1 MIHAETIDGT
11 IEIQCGKASGT
22 DLICEAAA
30 LVTLVVRAVS
40 SHEDNKDIV
49 DEETAKTAFR
59 YIVTGAGGQIEERTG
74 INVFAPLDDEDEEED
89 ADNDSDD
96 DDTDD
101 ERVVVKALP
110 ADSDTAKKILE
121 LLGIDPDEVKPKDDE
136 TEDDIPKFLF

>member
-1 MIHAETIDGT
+1 MLYAETVDGR
-11 IEIQCGKASGT
+11 IKVKCGQASGM

-30 LVTLVVRAVS
+30 LVTSVVRAVS

-49 DEETAKTAFR
+49 DEEIAKTAFK

-74 INVFAPLDDEDEEED
+74 IDVFVSHSNEKDVDE
-89 ADNDSDD
+89 DD
-96 DDTDD
+96 DDDDPDD

-121 LLGIDPDEVKPKDDE
+121 LLGIDPDEMKHKDDE
-136 TEDDIPKFLF
+136 TEDDIPNFLF

>member
-1 MIHAETIDGT
+1 MLYAETVDGR
-11 IEIQCGKASGT
+11 IKVKCGQASGM

-30 LVTLVVRAVS
+30 LVTSVVRAVS

-49 DEETAKTAFR
+49 DEEIARTAFK

-74 INVFAPLDDEDEEED
+74 IDVFVSHSNEKDLDED
-89 ADNDSDD
+89 NDDP
-96 DDTDD
+96 DD

-136 TEDDIPKFLF
+136 TEDDIPKFMF

>member
-1 MIHAETIDGT
+1 MLYAETVDGR
-11 IEIQCGKASGT
+11 IKVKCGQASGM

-30 LVTLVVRAVS
+30 LVASVVRAVS

-49 DEETAKTAFR
+49 DEEIAKTAFK

-74 INVFAPLDDEDEEED
+74 IDVFVSHSNEKDVDEDDDDDEDK
-89 ADNDSDD
+89 S
-96 DDTDD
+96 
-101 ERVVVKALP
+101 VVVKALP

-121 LLGIDPDEVKPKDDE
+121 LLGIDPDDMKHKDDE

>member
-1 MIHAETIDGT
+1 MLYAETVDGR
-11 IEIQCGKASGT
+11 IKVKCGQASGM

-30 LVTLVVRAVS
+30 LVASVVRAVS

-49 DEETAKTAFR
+49 DEEIARTAFK

-74 INVFAPLDDEDEEED
+74 IDVFVSHSNEKDVDE
-89 ADNDSDD
+89 DD
-96 DDTDD
+96 DDDDPDD

-121 LLGIDPDEVKPKDDE
+121 LLGIDPDEMKHKDDE

>member
-1 MIHAETIDGT
+1 MIHAETVDGR
-11 IEIQCGKASGT
+11 IRVKCGKASGT

-30 LVTLVVRAVS
+30 LVTSVVRAVS

-74 INVFAPLDDEDEEED
+74 INVFAPLDDTDGDTEED
-89 ADNDSDD
+89 DSDD
-96 DDTDD
+96 DH
-101 ERVVVKALP
+101 VVVKALP

-121 LLGIDPDEVKPKDDE
+121 LLGIDPEEVKSGDDDE

>member
-1 MIHAETIDGT
+1 MIHAETVDGR
-11 IEIQCGKASGT
+11 IRVKCGKASGT

-30 LVTLVVRAVS
+30 LVTSVVRAVS

-59 YIVTGAGGQIEERTG
+59 YIVAGAGGQIEERTG
-74 INVFAPLDDEDEEED
+74 INVFAPLDDTDGDTEED
-89 ADNDSDD
+89 DSDD
-96 DDTDD
+96 DH
-101 ERVVVKALP
+101 VVVKALP

-121 LLGIDPDEVKPKDDE
+121 LLGIDPEEVKSGDDDE